1 MDALHWRISTVLITL
16 VTTFACG
23 SRAPAPTAP
32 AAPVGARAA
41 GADSAAV
48 ADSAATS
55 ASTGADDKGGD
66 AGDEGKV
73 IELDPLRIQVVTDE
87 SGDKQLIHYDS
98 RMLLDAGNEAM
109 TAGRFDQAIASYD
122 KLVAEFPESALVV
135 AAHYNAGLA
144 YEGKGDFDTAI
155 ARFRAVITL
164 QPRGRDSVDAHVEIG
179 IVLSQLE
186 RWAEAQR
193 VFEELIQRSDLT
205 PSEQIE
211 CKARLGYVL
220 VEQKIY
226 ARAEAVLNEALAYFE
241 NVTKTAQLDSNY
253 FVAMCNYYLANIPH
267 RQARVVEL
275 RVTGP
280 SGDDQLKADI
290 VAKRELI
297 KLAYDRYLVA
307 LRRRN
312 AYWATASGYQM
323 SQMFKEFWDD
333 LVLAPVPPHLDAREA
348 GFYVKEVHKQSRE
361 LLSKALYGHTQTVE
375 LAEAYRTSTEWS
387 EASRVRAEQI
397 TEILARESAGE
408 LVEPPPE
415 GALPKPGRG
424 LANPAAYMPGRIE
437 L

>member
-1 MDALHWRISTVLITL
+1 
-16 VTTFACG
+16 
-23 SRAPAPTAP
+23 
-32 AAPVGARAA
+32 
-41 GADSAAV
+41 
-48 ADSAATS
+48 
-55 ASTGADDKGGD
+55 
-66 AGDEGKV
+66 
-73 IELDPLRIQVVTDE
+73 
-87 SGDKQLIHYDS
+87 
-98 RMLLDAGNEAM
+98 
-109 TAGRFDQAIASYD
+109 
-122 KLVAEFPESALVV
+122 
-135 AAHYNAGLA
+135 
-144 YEGKGDFDTAI
+144 
-155 ARFRAVITL
+155 L
-164 QPRGRDSVDAHVEIG
+164 QPLGRDSVDAHVEIG
-179 IVLSQLE
+179 IVLSLLE

-193 VFEELIQRSDLT
+193 VFEELLQRSDLT

-241 NVTKTAQLDSNY
+241 NVTKTPQLDTNNY
-253 FVAMCNYYLANIPH
+253 VAMSNYYLANIPH

-280 SGDDQLKADI
+280 SGDEQLHADI
-290 VAKRELI
+290 LTKRELI
-297 KLAYDRYLVA
+297 KLAYDRYLIA

-387 EASRVRAEQI
+387 EASRIRAQQI
-397 TEILARESAGE
+397 SAILARESGGE
-408 LVEPPPE
+408 LVQP
-415 GALPKPGRG
+415 GAESAVPKPGPK
-424 LANPAAYMPGRIE
+424 LANPDQYVPGRVE